1 MISLF
6 IRRRTALLCL
16 FISYFSFVQ
25 AAPYTP
31 PDIRSLNGDNI
42 VYMRVGS
49 TVGID
54 LNSNATVL
62 AGTAPDFN
70 RAQLTVI
77 LTQGLPG
84 EDSLS
89 IRPTTSGTARITLQ
103 GRNVLYNGV
112 VIGTYQPALN
122 WISLT
127 VRFNE
132 KASAASITA
141 VIRSLAYTNLNA
153 VNPIVAARAIR
164 VAISDGYG
172 SISATSV
179 VRLDIVVL
187 RPAPVATNDY
197 YRVPTGQT
205 SLAVP
210 APGVLRNDYHPANG
224 SFEAKLTRDTP
235 VGHVVIGRDGNVQ
248 YTPQPGSTGTYT
260 ATYTTCDT
268 WGICASA
275 TITFQMGGENEAPQA
290 IPDHY
295 YLQEH
300 QGLFIKN
307 SALGVLGND
316 VDPNSGTNVV
326 HIATLVSPP
335 AHGTLAFYPNG
346 TFMYHPAA
354 DYHGT
359 DTFVYKTCDAE
370 NACAEGIVTITIADV
385 DYPPSAPDIIL
396 AVADTTLLTG
406 DLLQGVLNY
415 DKDRL
420 QASFLTE
427 PVWGSLVLTG
437 DSTFTYISR
446 RNQEGIERLLY
457 QVCDGN
463 MQCDTATLVIVV
475 TNSNSKPM
483 ISLPTLISV
492 REDTPTSL
500 SDIVFADADAGN
512 SPVRVTFESLPT
524 GSAFTAATLSPDLSI
539 VRTGTRVINITGPIS
554 SINTWLKQQNLIYTP
569 VKDAT
574 SGQSIRVTINDQGN
588 TGSGGA
594 QQTVV
599 SKSVAVI
606 PVNDAPIN
614 NLPGNQTTKEN
625 ERLAFTGARS
635 IRISDV
641 DANEGHIMVTLVA
654 TGGVLVVNLVP
665 GNNTEVSTLVLTG
678 RLDSINAVLATLAFR
693 PLKSGTATL
702 TVTTN
707 DLGNV
712 GDGGPQT
719 AVGMIMIEVIAT
731 PAIVTHVTALSV
743 DGLYKVGDRITLVV
757 QFNHAVRVSQGAPTL
772 ALAIGEG
779 SHATYQ
785 GGSGTPQLLF
795 DYTVQ
800 AGDFTSR
807 MDYVSVQ
814 ALSLNGAIIQDSL
827 ATDAVL
833 TLPTPGSKSSLKGTS
848 HLSIDGVPPAPPQL
862 MIPAHNSS
870 IENDVLMLAGISEAG
885 SHVLIT
891 LNGNVIATAVTD
903 AVGGWDY
910 QHEAILYA
918 GKYTIALQATDS
930 AGNVSD
936 FSKPTTIFIT
946 RGGVVGN
953 ESGEHR
959 GTPRA
964 YPVPAN
970 DVLFVD
976 IGARRQMP
984 IELQF
989 IDNRGITH
997 TDFYWERHEHVLAVD
1012 VSSLSGGLYVL
1023 LLTAADE
1030 QYKERILI
1038 VKK

>member
-1 MISLF
+1 
-6 IRRRTALLCL
+6 
-16 FISYFSFVQ
+16 
-25 AAPYTP
+25 
-31 PDIRSLNGDNI
+31 
-42 VYMRVGS
+42 
-49 TVGID
+49 
-54 LNSNATVL
+54 
-62 AGTAPDFN
+62 
-70 RAQLTVI
+70 
-77 LTQGLPG
+77 
-84 EDSLS
+84 
-89 IRPTTSGTARITLQ
+89 
-103 GRNVLYNGV
+103 
-112 VIGTYQPALN
+112 
-122 WISLT
+122 
-127 VRFNE
+127 
-132 KASAASITA
+132 
-141 VIRSLAYTNLNA
+141 
-153 VNPIVAARAIR
+153 
-164 VAISDGYG
+164 
-172 SISATSV
+172 
-179 VRLDIVVL
+179 
-187 RPAPVATNDY
+187 
-197 YRVPTGQT
+197 
-205 SLAVP
+205 
-210 APGVLRNDYHPANG
+210 
-224 SFEAKLTRDTP
+224 
-235 VGHVVIGRDGNVQ
+235 
-248 YTPQPGSTGTYT
+248 
-260 ATYTTCDT
+260 
-268 WGICASA
+268 
-275 TITFQMGGENEAPQA
+275 
-290 IPDHY
+290 
-295 YLQEH
+295 
-300 QGLFIKN
+300 
-307 SALGVLGND
+307 
-316 VDPNSGTNVV
+316 
-326 HIATLVSPP
+326 
-335 AHGTLAFYPNG
+335 
-346 TFMYHPAA
+346 
-354 DYHGT
+354 
-359 DTFVYKTCDAE
+359 
-370 NACAEGIVTITIADV
+370 
-385 DYPPSAPDIIL
+385 
-396 AVADTTLLTG
+396 
-406 DLLQGVLNY
+406 
-415 DKDRL
+415 
-420 QASFLTE
+420 
-427 PVWGSLVLTG
+427 LVLTG

-446 RNQEGIERLLY
+446 RNQEGVERLLY

-483 ISLPTLISV
+483 ISLPTAISV
-492 REDTPTSL
+492 REDTPTAL
-500 SDIVFADADAGN
+500 SDIAFADADAGN
-512 SPVRVTFESLPT
+512 SPVRATFEALPT
-524 GSAFTAATLSPDLSI
+524 GSTLTAAILSPELSI
-539 VRTGTRVINITGPIS
+539 VRTGTRVINITGPVS
-554 SINTWLKQQNLIYTP
+554 AINTWLKQQSLIYTP

-594 QQTVV
+594 QQTAV

-625 ERLAFTGARS
+625 ERLTFTGARS

-641 DANEGHIMVTLVA
+641 DANEGHITVTLAA
-654 TGGVLVVNLVP
+654 TKGVFVVSSLP
-665 GNNTEVSTLVLTG
+665 GDNTEVSTLVLTG

-693 PLKSGTATL
+693 PLKPGTATL

-719 AVGMIMIEVIAT
+719 TVGMITIEVVAA
-731 PAIVTHVTALSV
+731 PAIVAHVTALSA

-772 ALAIGEG
+772 ALAIGGG

-800 AGDFTSR
+800 VGDLTPR
-807 MDYVSVQ
+807 MDYVSAQ

-862 MIPAHNSS
+862 IIPAHNSS
-870 IENDVLMLAGISEAG
+870 IENDVLMLAGISEGG
-885 SHVLIT
+885 SRVSIT

-910 QHEAILYA
+910 QHEAILYV
-918 GKYTIALQATDS
+918 GRHIISLQAIDS

-936 FSKPTTIFIT
+936 LSQPTTIFII
-946 RGGVVGN
+946 RGSVVSN

-984 IELQF
+984 IELQL

-997 TDFYWERHEHVLAVD
+997 TDFYWEQHEHVLTVD

>member
-25 AAPYTP
+25 AVSYTP
-31 PDIRSLNGDNI
+31 PDIRSLHGDNI
-42 VYMRVGS
+42 RYSLVGS

-70 RAQLTVI
+70 RAQLTVTI
-77 LTQGLPG
+77 TQGLLG

-89 IRPTTSGTARITLQ
+89 IRPTTSGTTRITLQ

-112 VIGTYQPALN
+112 VIGTYQSALS
-122 WISLT
+122 WTSLT

-132 KASAASITA
+132 RASAASITA
-141 VIRSLAYTNLNA
+141 VIRCLSYTNLNA
-153 VNPIVAARAIR
+153 VNPVAATRVIR
-164 VAISDGYG
+164 VAVSDGYG
-172 SISATSV
+172 SITATSV
-179 VRLDIVVL
+179 VHVDVIVL

-197 YRVPTGQT
+197 YRIPTGQT
-205 SLAVP
+205 SLAIP
-210 APGVLRNDYHPANG
+210 APGVLRNDYHPARG

-235 VGHVVIGRDGNVQ
+235 AGHVVIGRDGSVQ

-268 WGICASA
+268 WGICTSA

-290 IPDHY
+290 IPDY
-295 YLQEH
+295 YHLQEH

-326 HIATLVSPP
+326 HTATLVSPP
-335 AHGTLAFYPNG
+335 AHGTLTFYPNG
-346 TFMYHPAA
+346 TFMYHPMA

-370 NACAEGIVTITIADV
+370 NACAEGMVTITLADV

-396 AVADTTLLTG
+396 AVSDTTLVTG
-406 DLLQGVLNY
+406 DLLQDVVNY
-415 DKDRL
+415 DRDRL
-420 QASFLTE
+420 QASILTE

-437 DSTFTYISR
+437 DSAFSYISR

-457 QVCDGN
+457 RVCDGN

-475 TNSNSKPM
+475 TNNNSKPM
-483 ISLPTLISV
+483 VSLPPVISV
-492 REDTPTSL
+492 REDTPTPL
-500 SDIVFADADAGN
+500 SEIVFADADADN
-512 SPVRVTFESLPT
+512 SPVRVTFESFPT
-524 GSAFTAATLSPDLSI
+524 GSAFTAATSPPDLSI
-539 VRTGTRVINITGPIS
+539 VRTGTRVINITGPVPA
-554 SINTWLKQQNLIYTP
+554 INAWLKQQSLLYTP
-569 VKDAT
+569 AKDAT

-594 QQTVV
+594 QQTAV

-614 NLPGNQTTKEN
+614 NLPGNQTIKEN
-625 ERLAFTGARS
+625 ERLIFTGVRS

-641 DANEGHIMVTLVA
+641 DASEGRIMVTLAA
-654 TGGVLVVNLVP
+654 TKGVFAVSSVP
-665 GNNTEVSTLVLTG
+665 GDNTEVSTLVLTG
-678 RLDSINAVLATLAFR
+678 QLDSINAVLATLVFR
-693 PLKSGTATL
+693 PLNPGTATL
-702 TVTTN
+702 TVTTD

-719 AVGMIMIEVIAT
+719 AVGMITIEVMAT
-731 PAIVTHVTALSV
+731 PAVVTRVTAQSA
-743 DGLYKVGDRITLVV
+743 DGLYKAGDRITLVV
-757 QFNHAVRVSQGAPTL
+757 QFNHAVWVSQGAPTL
-772 ALAIGEG
+772 ALATGG
-779 SHATYQ
+779 DSHATYL

-795 DYTVQ
+795 DYTVRV
-800 AGDFTSR
+800 GDLTSR
-807 MDYVSVQ
+807 VDYVSAQ

-827 ATDAVL
+827 ATNAIL
-833 TLPTPGSKSSLKGTS
+833 TLPTPGSKSSLKGSS

-862 MIPAHNSS
+862 IIPAHNSS

-885 SHVLIT
+885 SRVSVA
-891 LNGNVIATAVTD
+891 LNGNIIATAVTD

-910 QHEAILYA
+910 QHEAMLYV
-918 GKYTIALQATDS
+918 GKHTIALQAVDS
-930 AGNVSD
+930 AGNVGDLSQ
-936 FSKPTTIFIT
+936 STTIFII
-946 RGGVVGN
+946 RGSVVGN
-953 ESGEHR
+953 ESGGHR
-959 GTPRA
+959 RTPRA

-970 DVLFVD
+970 DVLFID
-976 IGARRQMP
+976 IGAQKKIP
-984 IELQF
+984 IELQL

-997 TDFYWERHEHVLAVD
+997 TDFYWERHEHVLTVD
-1012 VSSLSGGLYVL
+1012 VSSLGGGLYVL

>member
-665 GNNTEVSTLVLTG
+665 GNNTEVST
-678 RLDSINAVLATLAFR
+678 
-693 PLKSGTATL
+693 PLPWT
-702 TVTTN
+702 
-707 DLGNV
+707 
-712 GDGGPQT
+712 
-719 AVGMIMIEVIAT
+719 
-731 PAIVTHVTALSV
+731 
-743 DGLYKVGDRITLVV
+743 
-757 QFNHAVRVSQGAPTL
+757 
-772 ALAIGEG
+772 
-779 SHATYQ
+779 
-785 GGSGTPQLLF
+785 
-795 DYTVQ
+795 
-800 AGDFTSR
+800 
-807 MDYVSVQ
+807 
-814 ALSLNGAIIQDSL
+814 
-827 ATDAVL
+827 
-833 TLPTPGSKSSLKGTS
+833 
-848 HLSIDGVPPAPPQL
+848 
-862 MIPAHNSS
+862 
-870 IENDVLMLAGISEAG
+870 
-885 SHVLIT
+885 
-891 LNGNVIATAVTD
+891 
-903 AVGGWDY
+903 
-910 QHEAILYA
+910 
-918 GKYTIALQATDS
+918 
-930 AGNVSD
+930 
-936 FSKPTTIFIT
+936 
-946 RGGVVGN
+946 
-953 ESGEHR
+953 
-959 GTPRA
+959 
-964 YPVPAN
+964 
-970 DVLFVD
+970 
-976 IGARRQMP
+976 
-984 IELQF
+984 
-989 IDNRGITH
+989 
-997 TDFYWERHEHVLAVD
+997 
-1012 VSSLSGGLYVL
+1012 
-1023 LLTAADE
+1023 
-1030 QYKERILI
+1030 
-1038 VKK
+1038 